1 MVNSKLKLGVIIS
14 GKGSNLKSL
23 IEATQKNNFPAE
35 IVIVIANVPIFY
47 DAAILLLPFAWLG
60 HISGNRLH
68 RYILSKD
75 ISSIQQTIGLALLVS
90 ALIGLI
96 KIYL

>member
-1 MVNSKLKLGVIIS
+1 MIVAVALRRIPPFEFRQTLFVLWIFLVMVKMT
-14 GKGSNLKSL
+14 
-23 IEATQKNNFPAE
+23 AF
-35 IVIVIANVPIFY
+35 VIANVPIFY
-47 DAAILLLPFAWLG
+47 DAVVLLLPFAWLG

-75 ISSIQQTIGLALLVS
+75 ISSIQQTIGLVLLVS

>member
-1 MVNSKLKLGVIIS
+1 MIVAVALRRIPPFEFRQTLFVLWIFLVMVKMT
-14 GKGSNLKSL
+14 
-23 IEATQKNNFPAE
+23 AF
-35 IVIVIANVPIFY
+35 VIANVQIFY
-47 DAAILLLPFAWLG
+47 DAAVLLLPFAWLG